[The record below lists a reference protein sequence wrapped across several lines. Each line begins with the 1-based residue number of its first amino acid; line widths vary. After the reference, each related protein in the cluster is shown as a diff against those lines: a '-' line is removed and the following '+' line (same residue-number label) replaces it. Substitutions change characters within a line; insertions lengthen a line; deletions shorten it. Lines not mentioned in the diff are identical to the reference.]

1 MKLFTTAF
9 ILAAVNAKPEDP
21 MTRKLKQRAGP
32 KPAAGHISRHGE
44 KPKDARVHGEKP
56 KHARVHGDKPEHG
69 RAHGDKPEH
78 ARAHGDKPQLAR
90 AGDGGKTPLKVARGE
105 EPTLDARGCYDEW
118 IADGW
123 CDAENLEYFCSY
135 DGGDCCPTTCVDST
149 YTCGV
154 NGYNAFDAGYGTCE
168 TYAVGLENHE
178 YCYWDYDSCLGLY
191 ADETCHECFEA
202 GDNAEYNAFDAGC
215 GTCETYAPGFLNNE
229 YCYWDYDS
237 NLGLYADEACE
248 ECSL

>member
-1 MKLFTTAF
+1 MIMKLFTTAL

-32 KPAAGHISRHGE
+32 KPAAGRISR
-44 KPKDARVHGEKP
+44 HGEKP

-78 ARAHGDKPQLAR
+78 ARAHGDKPQRAR
-90 AGDGGKTPLKVARGE
+90 AGDGGETPLKVARGE

-123 CDAENLEYFCSY
+123 CDLDNNNADCSL

-154 NGYNAFDAGYGTCE
+154 AGYAPFDAGYGTCE
-168 TYAVGLENHE
+168 TYAVGGWNQD
-178 YCYWDYDSCLGLY
+178 YCYWDYDSCLGLW
-191 ADETCHECFEA
+191 ADESCVQC
-202 GDNAEYNAFDAGC
+202 FDAGYGRC
-215 GTCETYAPGFLNNE
+215 NTYAPGLENHD
-229 YCYWDYDS
+229 YCYWDYDYY
-237 NLGLYADEACE
+237 LGLWADEACE
-248 ECSL
+248 ECM